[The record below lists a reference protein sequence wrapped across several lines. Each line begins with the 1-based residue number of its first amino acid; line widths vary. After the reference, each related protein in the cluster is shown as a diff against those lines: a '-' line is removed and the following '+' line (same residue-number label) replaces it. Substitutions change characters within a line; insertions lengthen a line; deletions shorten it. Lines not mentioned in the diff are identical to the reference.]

1 MIPRGAINGRCRKPR
16 QARRIQ
22 RGFSLIEVMVAL
34 VIIAIGLLG
43 VAGVLVLSANNN
55 DSAKMQ
61 SMAAIQATSLAA
73 DMEENPSFWTTGPGA
88 TASINVQGATVSP
101 ATYASPVNC
110 SQATCSGTE
119 MAGYDLANWGQ
130 ALAGAL
136 PAGTGNVACSLA
148 PRPTPTSPPAVDCT
162 IAIQWQENQ
171 MSNDNTAAG
180 AVAGAAQNYTLVVQP

>member
-1 MIPRGAINGRCRKPR
+1 M
-16 QARRIQ
+16 
-22 RGFSLIEVMVAL
+22 AL

-43 VAGVLVLSANNN
+43 VAGILVLSANNN

-73 DMEENPSFWTTGPGA
+73 DMEENPAFWTTGPGA
-88 TASINVQGATVSP
+88 SASISVQGQTVSP

-110 SQATCSGTE
+110 SQATCSGAE

-136 PAGTGNVACSLA
+136 PAGTGSVACSLA

-162 IAIQWQENQ
+162 IAIHWLENQ

-180 AVAGAAQNYTLVVQP
+180 AVAGAAQTYTLVVQP